1 MTSDLGAG
9 WHFYAVV
16 ETAVDGGHTL
26 AAFGPRPTALD
37 ALRLAVYSINRTAYS
52 MLEQGIAGD
61 PRADAR
67 VVERLPITSFTIRR
81 HRHGTSELDA
91 RWMLN
96 GRRNRKRHSRPSNA
110 PSGPRV
116 AS

>member
-1 MTSDLGAG
+1 MTGDSGAD

-37 ALRLAVYSINRTAYS
+37 ALRLAVHSVNHTAYS
-52 MLEQGIAGD
+52 VLEQGIAGD
-61 PRADAR
+61 PRAEAS
-67 VVERLPITSFTIRR
+67 VVERFPITSFTIRR
-81 HRHGTSELDA
+81 HRRSTSELDA

-96 GRRNRKRHSRPSNA
+96 GGKHHREGYR
-110 PSGPRV
+110 GPVVR
-116 AS
+116 

>member
-1 MTSDLGAG
+1 MTGDSGED

-26 AAFGPRPTALD
+26 AEFGPRPTALD

-52 MLEQGIAGD
+52 VLEQGIAGD
-61 PRADAR
+61 LRADAR
-67 VVERLPITSFTIRR
+67 AVEQLPITSFTIRR
-81 HRHGTSELDA
+81 HRPGTRELDA
-91 RWMLN
+91 GWMLN
-96 GRRNRKRHSRPSNA
+96 GRRNHKQHPRSSQA
-110 PSGPRV
+110 DSRV